1 MCYLDNSIYTAPCI
15 FKNSVQSLGF
25 VITYGEHDSW
35 LEMEKYTLRKLQ
47 GKFLNK
53 HTQFLHVHGK
63 IVHKIQFLHI
73 QGKILHTIQSFYN
86 SHC

>member
-35 LEMEKYTLRKLQ
+35 LEMEKYTLRQL
-47 GKFLNK
+47 L
-53 HTQFLHVHGK
+53 TDSLK
-63 IVHKIQFLHI
+63 IYR
-73 QGKILHTIQSFYN
+73 GSF
-86 SHC
+86 